1 MFIYQ
6 NVKYSLCI
14 LQKIFSSQKTVQIFV
29 GFFKIIFILQFQ
41 QKGEYNTT
49 DLQYILMS
57 RSLQHLSIPE
67 ICYKLFL
74 SPVRIV
80 RSRIPCFGMGFLGAW

>member
-6 NVKYSLCI
+6 NVKYFLRI

-29 GFFKIIFILQFQ
+29 GFFLNNLLIAVPAK
-41 QKGEYNTT
+41 KNNTT